1 MSFFKQAKS
10 TVESFFTVVLPVKS
24 TTPKG
29 IKRLETFI
37 KRLEEQTIGENG
49 ITLLLVCGNEKS
61 ESKMLSNVA
70 KEHSLPIQICKSK
83 LTGVD
88 AVRDA
93 LQLVKSKYWCL
104 PEIGAWYSK
113 KTFASMLEFFEEND
127 TPIAKVPVFVKGEGC
142 IDRAFLTNPKV
153 VDLVESPKYSTL
165 DIHSCFFK
173 RELASSFSGVDFA
186 LEVQKKCGCL
196 GINSKAKYT
205 RKTKFPETFELFKLE
220 KIASDARENEDI
232 TVNAVAKFAFE
243 NGISEIQATKNS
255 NSDTCIRKINE
266 KIAQIEKDRE
276 YDYKISVVIPVY
288 NVEKYVEETFAS
300 IRRQNI
306 GFFENVQVI
315 FVDDGSPDKSGE
327 ICDKIAKKYP
337 ENVVCIHKENGGV
350 SSARNTGLEYAKG
363 KYINFCD
370 PDDYFKHKSTFTKMY
385 DFMEEHGDEVDFV
398 TMPIYFFEAKNGA
411 HQLNNKFANGTRV
424 IDLKYEPQYVQLH
437 LTPSF
442 FKSEVIKRYKFDT
455 NLKVSEDAD
464 VVIRIL
470 NEKKKFGVRS
480 EVKYMYRKRDDGS
493 SALQGSMKNLSYFVD
508 SMEKYALKL
517 IADFKD
523 ENNRIPSFLQYDIAY
538 EMQWRI
544 SYSKS
549 LNTTILNEQQCTEY
563 LQNIKKALSYVD
575 DSVIVNSPYA
585 NFERKYKMLEIKGT
599 LNPHTEFIWQNPE
612 GYRYVLMSN
621 DLVVGDYSKNPTTIY
636 TLDVIGKN
644 LIIEGSTAILHGFFN
659 KINVYLTVNG
669 KPIETERLINADY
682 SSDMLGNPIFDNY
695 VFRAKINLSEIK
707 SKSGIQFL
715 MDCDDITIHKINIGY
730 YHLCSINN
738 KCRNQYL
745 YKNGYLI
752 FASNNEIT
760 VEPASDDILPS
771 LEMKLQN
778 EMLKKAKEGIEDLVE
793 LRREYFEEVKNK
805 TKPVWLIS
813 DRIVKADDNGKAF
826 FKYVMEHHK
835 QDIDAYFV
843 LSHESVDFEEMK
855 KIGPV
860 LDYGSHEHLLKMLL
874 ADKFISSA
882 ADENVLNPFGKNKA
896 YIRGLLNYDFIFLQH
911 GVTKDNISGWLG
923 KFRKNIKGFVT
934 SAKAEY
940 DSIVNGTGYNY
951 SPENVWLTGM
961 PRFDLLYHDEKN
973 YVTLMP
979 TWRKYLL
986 TDYDYSTGS
995 REATQALLD
1004 SEYIRFYSSLMK
1016 SKKLLDA
1023 ADEFGYKIKFMPHP
1037 GMVPIAD
1044 VFEHDPRV
1052 ELFDFDTSY
1061 KDVYAKSNL
1070 IVTDYSSAVFDFVY
1084 LKKPIM
1090 YCQFDSESFFAGEHV
1105 YTKGYFDYE
1114 RDGFGEVEYDLDST
1128 VERIIEYMQNGCQL
1142 KDKYRERIDNF
1153 FAFNDKGSCER
1164 IYKKIIEMDK
1174 HD

>member
-1 MSFFKQAKS
+1 MKLFGRKERHFDFSMI
-10 TVESFFTVVLPVKS
+10 TVVSGSSSKYVKKIRNFIDRLKKQ
-24 TTPKG
+24 TLG
-29 IKRLETFI
+29 IENVELLIICPAEKAAKKQFKELQKEYPETV
-37 KRLEEQTIGENG
+37 K
-49 ITLLLVCGNEKS
+49 LVK
-61 ESKMLSNVA
+61 V
-70 KEHSLPIQICKSK
+70 KEVSS
-83 LTGVD
+83 D
-88 AVRDA
+88 AVKEAASLAGGDYIA
-93 LQLVKSKYWCL
+93 F
-104 PEIGAWYSK
+104 PELSAKYSK
-113 KTFASMLEFFEEND
+113 KTLETTKSFFAEND
-127 TPIAKVPVFVKGEGC
+127 VPIVKIPVFVKGEGC
-142 IDRAFLTNPKV
+142 VDRSYLTNPKV
-153 VDLVESPKYSTL
+153 VELGESPKYATL
-165 DIHSCFFK
+165 DINSCFFQK
-173 RELASSFSGVDFA
+173 ECVFEFSGADFA
-186 LEVQKKCGCL
+186 FDVQAKYGCL

-205 RKTKFPETFELFKLE
+205 RKSKSPKNANLYDLK
-220 KIASDARENEDI
+220 KIASKAKKCEEI
-232 TVNAVAKFAFE
+232 AINAAAKFGFE
-243 NGISEIQATKNS
+243 NGIDEVQATDNEKVNLY
-255 NSDTCIRKINE
+255 IEKINE
-266 KIAQIEKDRE
+266 KIAEIKKDRE
-276 YDYKISVVIPVY
+276 YDYKISVIIPVY
-288 NVEKYVEETFAS
+288 KVEKYVEETFAS

-337 ENVVCIHKENGGV
+337 ENVICIHKENGGV
-350 SSARNTGLEYAKG
+350 SSARNTGLDYARG

-385 DFMEEHGDEVDFV
+385 DFMQEHGDEVDFV
-398 TMPIYFFEAKNGA
+398 TMPIYFFEAKNGG

-424 IDLKYEPQYVQLH
+424 IDLRYEPQYVQLH
-437 LTPSF
+437 LAPSF
-442 FKSEVIKRYKFDT
+442 FKSEVIKRYRFNT
-455 NLKVSEDAD
+455 SLKVSEDAD

-470 NEKKKFGVRS
+470 SEKMKFGVRS

-493 SALQGSMKNLSYFVD
+493 SALQGSMNNLSYFVD
-508 SMEKYALKL
+508 SMEKYMLKL

-523 ENNRIPSFLQYDIAY
+523 ENDRIPEFLQYDIAY
-538 EMQWRI
+538 EIQWRV
-544 SYSKS
+544 SYSKD
-549 LNTTILNEQQCTEY
+549 LNATILNDKQCAEY
-563 LQNIKKALSYVD
+563 IQNIKKALSYVD
-575 DSVIVNSPYA
+575 DSVITNSPYA
-585 NFERKYKMLEIKGT
+585 NFERKYKMLEVKGT
-599 LNPHTEFIWQNPE
+599 LNPHTEFIWQNPD
-612 GYRYVLMSN
+612 GYRYVLMSSN
-621 DLVVGDYSKNPTTIY
+621 LVVGDYSKNPVTIY
-636 TLDVIGKN
+636 TLDIIGKK
-644 LIIEGSTAILHGFFN
+644 LIIEGSTAILHGLFD
-659 KINVYLTVNG
+659 KVNVYLTFNG
-669 KPIETERLINADY
+669 KPIETERIASADY
-682 SSDMLGNPIFDNY
+682 SSNMLGKPIFDNY
-695 VFRAKINLSEIK
+695 VFRAKIDLSEIK
-707 SKSGIQFL
+707 SKSGIQLL

-730 YHLCSINN
+730 YHLCNINN

-745 YKNGYLI
+745 YKNGYLL
-752 FASNNEIT
+752 FASNNNIT
-760 VEPASDDILPS
+760 VEPATEDILPS

-778 EMLKKAKEGIEDLVE
+778 EIMEKKNEESAELV
-793 LRREYFEEVKNK
+793 RYRQEYFEQVKNK

-826 FKYVMEHHK
+826 FKYVMEDHA
-835 QDIDAYFV
+835 DDVDAYFV
-843 LSHESVDFEEMK
+843 LSHESVDYDALS

-874 ADKFISSA
+874 ADKFISSS
-882 ADENVLNPFGKNKA
+882 ADENVLNPFAKNKA
-896 YIRGLLNYDFIFLQH
+896 FIRGLLNYDFIFLQH

-923 KFRKNIKGFVT
+923 KFRKNIKGFIT

-940 DSIVNGTGYNY
+940 DSIVNGVGYNY

-973 YVTLMP
+973 YITLMP

-986 TDYDYSTGS
+986 TDYDYSTGN
-995 REATQALLD
+995 RESTKALLD
-1004 SEYIRFYSSLMK
+1004 SEYVKFYSSLMS

-1023 ADEFGYKIKFMPHP
+1023 ADKFGYKIKFMPHP
-1037 GMVPIAD
+1037 GMMPIAD
-1044 VFEHDPRV
+1044 VFKRDPRV

-1128 VERIIEYMQNGCQL
+1128 IDRIIEYMQNGCRL

-1164 IYKKIIEMDK
+1164 IYRKIIEMDK